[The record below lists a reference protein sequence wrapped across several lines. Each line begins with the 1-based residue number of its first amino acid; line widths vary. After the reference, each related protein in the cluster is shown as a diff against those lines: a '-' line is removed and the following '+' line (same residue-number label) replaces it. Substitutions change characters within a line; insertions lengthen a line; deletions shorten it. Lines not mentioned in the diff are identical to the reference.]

1 MAVPVDDLA
10 AFLCGEWRL
19 TRHMRDRRRCA
30 HGSAFGHA
38 WLERRAAPVEY
49 RESTWVHYLGFNG
62 HAHRRHR
69 YLIRGAGMA
78 DVLFEDGRFFH
89 RLDLSTGRC
98 HARHH
103 CGDDLYL
110 GLFRASSLERWVSR
124 WHVSGPAKDAVI
136 VTLYERLHSGTGRR
150 RWLR

>member
-19 TRHMRDRRRCA
+19 TRHIRDRHRRA
-30 HGSAFGHA
+30 RGRAFGHA
-38 WLERRAAPVEY
+38 SLQRGAGPMEY
-49 RESTWVHYLGFNG
+49 RESTWVRYLAFNG
-62 HAHRRHR
+62 RAHRHHR

-89 RLDLSTGRC
+89 RLDLSTGRW

-110 GLFRASSLERWVSR
+110 GLFRASSPERWVSR
-124 WHVSGPAKDAVI
+124 WRIFGPAKDAVI
-136 VTLYERLHSGTGRR
+136 VTLYERLPA
-150 RWLR
+150 